1 MVRSPAANR
10 VVRETGPA
18 GSSPAPS
25 AKNFL
30 EKVSWGLMRPHN
42 IRMERLRGLCPGM
55 AGRLGCSPQ
64 CAAYP
69 GTLASS
75 GLHIWQ
81 GWQAA
86 MPAGPENR

>member
-42 IRMERLRGLCPGM
+42 IKMERLSGLRPGL
-55 AGRLGCSPQ
+55 AGRSAAPR

>member
-1 MVRSPAANR
+1 
-10 VVRETGPA
+10 
-18 GSSPAPS
+18 
-25 AKNFL
+25 
-30 EKVSWGLMRPHN
+30 MRPHN
-42 IRMERLRGLCPGM
+42 IKMERLRGLCPGL
-55 AGRLGCSPQ
+55 AGRSAAPR